1 MEKYKLVKISILL
14 IDAAF
19 VLLAALIVG
28 LPFLITWYVEIMN
41 RSASLATVVM
51 LTSYPCAPFVGY
63 GLFLLR
69 RFLKEVIKG
78 ELFGSDS
85 LKYLIRLAICCAV
98 ITVITLIAGF
108 FYMPFFFVAMSF
120 GFMALLVF
128 SLFSVGKV
136 Y

>member
-1 MEKYKLVKISILL
+1 MEKFKLVKISILL
-14 IDAAF
+14 IDVAF

-41 RSASLATVVM
+41 RSASLATTVM

-69 RFLKEVIKG
+69 RFLKETIKDEIFG
-78 ELFGSDS
+78 EES
-85 LKYLIRLAICCAV
+85 LRYLIRLAFCCAV
-98 ITVITLIAGF
+98 ITVITLVAGF

-128 SLFSVGKV
+128 SFWSVGKGN
-136 Y
+136 